1 MSVKTIVVGI
11 DCSTEHFLMP
21 SKIVFMLQR
30 VYLAPYGVGLGHAS
44 RLLTLAENM
53 KKPGIEMLFSSF
65 GEACNYIESQG
76 YECEKVPPVEF
87 MWGKD
92 GEFSVMS
99 NINKIPQWL
108 VNLPVQ
114 INKEIKYMK
123 KFDPQVIISDSRLS
137 PLIAAK
143 LLDLPKILIINQVK
157 LLLTPR
163 LREFKAGRFYE
174 TCNGELMG
182 GIWNMSDRI
191 LIPDLPPPYTIS
203 ESTINSVR
211 AIKSKLDYVGFV
223 TPRAQ
228 ITDAS
233 LSKTKEALQ
242 IDTTKPLIFVHISG
256 PMGTRM
262 PIIKKLIDAFKEQPS
277 IQFIFSEG
285 KSNGNIV
292 PRKISNNIWYFEW
305 CPYKDEIYY
314 LSDVIIIRGGHTAI
328 SQAIQ
333 YGKPIISIPIQSH
346 GEQMSNSS
354 KIERLGIGKAINSKK
369 MNQTMLID
377 AVNELIY
384 DKSYKDNITNLMKL
398 SDKLDGIQNI
408 KDIVLSHV

>member
-1 MSVKTIVVGI
+1 MVGFSLLGLE
-11 DCSTEHFLMP
+11 DLTEHFLVP
-21 SKIVFMLQR
+21 SKIVFMMQR

-44 RLLTLAENM
+44 RLLILAENI
-53 KKPGIEMLFSSF
+53 KRPGIEMRFSSF
-65 GEACNYIESQG
+65 GEARNYVESQG

-87 MWGKD
+87 MWGRD

-123 KFDPQVIISDSRLS
+123 NFKPQIIVSDSRLS
-137 PLIAAK
+137 PLIAARI
-143 LLDLPKILIINQVK
+143 LNLPKILVINQVK

-163 LREFKAGRFYE
+163 LREFKAARFFE

-182 GIWNMSDRI
+182 GLWNMSDRI

-203 ESTINSVR
+203 ESTINSVKS
-211 AIKSKLDYVGFV
+211 IKFKLDYVGFI
-223 TPRAQ
+223 TPRAK
-228 ITDAS
+228 ITENS
-233 LSKTKEALQ
+233 LSKAKEVLQ
-242 IDTTKPLIFVHISG
+242 FDSTKPLIFVHISG
-256 PMGTRM
+256 PTGTRI
-262 PIIKKLIDAFKEQPS
+262 PIIKKLIDVFKNLTS
-277 IQFIFSEG
+277 IQFVFSEG
-285 KSNGNIV
+285 KSNGETV
-292 PRKISNNIWYFEW
+292 PRKITSNMWYFEW
-305 CPYKDEIYY
+305 CPYKDEIYF
-314 LSDVIIIRGGHTAI
+314 LSDVIIMRGGHTAI

-354 KIERLGIGKAINSKK
+354 KIERLGIGKAIDSKK

-384 DKSYKDNITNLMKL
+384 DNSYKDKMSDLMKL
-398 SDKLDGIQNI
+398 SNKLDGIQNV
-408 KDIVLSHV
+408 KDIVLSYV

>member
-44 RLLTLAENM
+44 RLLTLANNM
-53 KKPGIEMLFSSF
+53 KKPGIEMRFSSF

-87 MWGKD
+87 MWGRD

-114 INKEIKYMK
+114 INKEIKYLK
-123 KFDPQVIISDSRLS
+123 NFKPQIIVSDSRLS
-137 PLIAAK
+137 PLIAARI
-143 LLDLPKILIINQVK
+143 LNLPNILVINQVK

-163 LREFKAGRFYE
+163 LREFKAARFFE

-182 GIWNMSDRI
+182 GMWNMSDRI
-191 LIPDLPPPYTIS
+191 LIPDLPPPYTVS
-203 ESTINSVR
+203 EGTINSVKS
-211 AIKSKLDYVGFV
+211 IKSKLDYVGFI
-223 TPRAQ
+223 TPRAK
-228 ITDAS
+228 ITEIS
-233 LSKTKEALQ
+233 LSKAKEVLQ
-242 IDTTKPLIFVHISG
+242 IDSTKPLIFVHISG
-256 PMGTRM
+256 PTGTRI
-262 PIIKKLIDAFKEQPS
+262 PIIKKLIDVFKNLPS
-277 IQFIFSEG
+277 VQFVFSEG
-285 KSNGNIV
+285 KSNGNTI
-292 PRKISNNIWYFEW
+292 PTKISSNMWYFEW
-305 CPYKDEIYY
+305 CPYKDEIYF
-314 LSDVIIIRGGHTAI
+314 LSDVIIMRGGHTAI

-354 KIERLGIGKAINSKK
+354 KIERLGIGKAIDSKK

-384 DKSYKDNITNLMKL
+384 DNSYKDKMSDLMTL
-398 SDKLDGIQNI
+398 SNNLDGIQNV
-408 KDIVLSHV
+408 KDIVLSYV

>member
-1 MSVKTIVVGI
+1 MT
-11 DCSTEHFLMP
+11 

-53 KKPGIEMLFSSF
+53 KKPGIEMRFSSF

-76 YECEKVPPVEF
+76 YKCEKVPPVEF
-87 MWGKD
+87 MWGRD

-123 KFDPQVIISDSRLS
+123 KFKPQIIISDSRLS
-137 PLIAAK
+137 PLIAAR
-143 LLDLPKILIINQVK
+143 LLNLPKILIINQVK

-182 GIWNMSDRI
+182 GIWSMSDRI

-203 ESTINSVR
+203 ESTLNSVR

-223 TPRAQ
+223 TPRAR
-228 ITDAS
+228 ITDVS

-242 IDTTKPLIFVHISG
+242 IDNTKPLIFVHISG

-262 PIIKKLIDAFKEQPS
+262 PIIKKLIDAFKEQTS

-285 KSNGNIV
+285 KSNGNVV

-305 CPYKDEIYY
+305 CSYKDEIYF
-314 LSDVIIIRGGHTAI
+314 LSDIIIMRGGHTAI

-377 AVNELIY
+377 AVNELIS
-384 DKSYKDNITNLMKL
+384 DKSYKDNILNLMKL

-408 KDIVLSHV
+408 KDIILSYV

>member
-1 MSVKTIVVGI
+1 
-11 DCSTEHFLMP
+11 MP

-53 KKPGIEMLFSSF
+53 KKPGFEMRFSSF

-76 YECEKVPPVEF
+76 YKCEKVPPVEF
-87 MWGKD
+87 MWGRD

-123 KFDPQVIISDSRLS
+123 KFNPQIIISDSRLS
-137 PLIAAK
+137 PLIAAR
-143 LLDLPKILIINQVK
+143 LLNLPKILIINQVK

-182 GIWNMSDRI
+182 GIWSMSDRI

-211 AIKSKLDYVGFV
+211 AIKSKVDYVGFV
-223 TPRAQ
+223 TPRAR
-228 ITDAS
+228 ITDVS
-233 LSKTKEALQ
+233 LSKTKEALK
-242 IDTTKPLIFVHISG
+242 IDNTKPLIFVHISG

-277 IQFIFSEG
+277 NQFIFSEG
-285 KSNGNIV
+285 KSNGNTV

-305 CPYKDEIYY
+305 CPYKDEIYF
-314 LSDVIIIRGGHTAI
+314 LSDIIIMRGGHTAI

-377 AVNELIY
+377 AVNELIS
-384 DKSYKDNITNLMKL
+384 DKSYKDNILNLMKL

-408 KDIVLSHV
+408 KDIILSYV

>member
-1 MSVKTIVVGI
+1 MARGL
-11 DCSTEHFLMP
+11 DGLTEHFLVP
-21 SKIVFMLQR
+21 SKIVFMMQR

-44 RLLTLAENM
+44 RLLILAENI
-53 KKPGIEMLFSSF
+53 KRPGIEMRFSSF
-65 GEACNYIESQG
+65 GEARNYVESQG

-114 INKEIKYMK
+114 INKEIKYLK
-123 KFDPQVIISDSRLS
+123 NFKPQIIISDSRLS
-137 PLIAAK
+137 PLIAARI
-143 LLDLPKILIINQVK
+143 LNLPNILVINQVK

-163 LREFKAGRFYE
+163 LQEFKAVRFFE

-182 GIWNMSDRI
+182 GMWNMSDRI

-203 ESTINSVR
+203 ESTINSVKS
-211 AIKSKLDYVGFV
+211 IKSKLDYVGFI
-223 TPRAQ
+223 TPRAK
-228 ITDAS
+228 ITEIS
-233 LSKTKEALQ
+233 LSKAKEVLQ
-242 IDTTKPLIFVHISG
+242 IDSTKPLIFVHISG
-256 PMGTRM
+256 PTGTRI
-262 PIIKKLIDAFKEQPS
+262 PIIKKLIDVFKNLPS
-277 IQFIFSEG
+277 VQFVFSEG
-285 KSNGNIV
+285 KSNGNTI
-292 PRKISNNIWYFEW
+292 PTKISSNMWYFEW
-305 CPYKDEIYY
+305 CPYKDEIYF
-314 LSDVIIIRGGHTAI
+314 LSDVIIMRGGHTAI

-354 KIERLGIGKAINSKK
+354 KIERLGIGKAIDSKK

-377 AVNELIY
+377 AVNDLIY
-384 DKSYKDNITNLMKL
+384 DNSYRDKMSDLMKL
-398 SDKLDGIQNI
+398 SNKLDGIQNV
-408 KDIVLSHV
+408 KDIVLSYV

>member
-377 AVNELIY
+377 AVNELIC
-384 DKSYKDNITNLMKL
+384 DKSYKKNILNIMKL